1 MRVYFALCLLAV
13 SAGLWAQHATGEHAK
28 RFQPEL
34 ATFTSSDGAFQ
45 FQYPKLLIQ
54 CEQRPQGSGNG
65 YYWAQELCSGRDGVC
80 DDAADV
86 NHTTL
91 VCFAYPRNK
100 YTNTPAFQ
108 AAAFAVGVTGQVRA
122 EKDCLAGSPNWNV
135 DRIEKPAMI
144 GGVIFHVF
152 VTSDAGMNQ
161 GMDATLYRTFHAG
174 KCYQLSI
181 AMAESNA
188 KVFDPPVRELSV
200 QDTKEVNRSLQ
211 RARDSFRFLK

>member
-1 MRVYFALCLLAV
+1 MRVYFAVCLLAL
-13 SAGLWAQHATGEHAK
+13 SARLCAQGTPGKHTIRSQTALK
-28 RFQPEL
+28 
-34 ATFTSSDGAFQ
+34 TFSSPDGAFQ
-45 FQYPKLLIQ
+45 FKYPELLIH
-54 CEQRPQGSGNG
+54 CEQRAQQSGGGS
-65 YYWAQELCSGRDGVC
+65 YWAQDECNGRDGVC
-80 DDAADV
+80 DDAADL

-108 AAAFAVGVTGQVRA
+108 AAAFAVGVTGQVHA

-144 GGVIFHVF
+144 GSVLFNVF
-152 VTSDAGMNQ
+152 ETSDAGMNQ
-161 GMDATLYRTFHAG
+161 GMDATIYRTFHAG

-181 AMAESNA
+181 AMAQDNA
-188 KVFDPPVRELSV
+188 KVFDPPVGELTA
-200 QDTKEVNRSLQ
+200 QGMKQVNRSLE